1 MALGIA
7 VELHVT
13 PGAYHG
19 FGLAGPDT
27 PQMQALQTMRLAALR
42 RALAAQ

>member
-19 FGLAGPDT
+19 FGLAGADT
-27 PQMQALQTMRLAALR
+27 PQMQALQAMRLAALR
-42 RALAAQ
+42 RALQGN